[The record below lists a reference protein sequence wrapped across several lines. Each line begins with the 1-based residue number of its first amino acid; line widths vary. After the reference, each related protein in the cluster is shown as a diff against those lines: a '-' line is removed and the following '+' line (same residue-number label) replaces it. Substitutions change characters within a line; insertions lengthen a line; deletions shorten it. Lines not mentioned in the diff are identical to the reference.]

1 MPQYKINYDSPFIDV
16 YEKNL
21 HIRRLIKNEVF
32 IIDKDDAKL
41 KVKIT
46 HIKKNNQW
54 SNEIF
59 VNVKV
64 SGTIN
69 TFWNNPRNINSS
81 YFRST
86 ISRNREIR
94 NKINWEIKRFF
105 KMFGMPTYNIDI
117 KKVMVC
123 DNV

>member
-1 MPQYKINYDSPFIDV
+1 MPQYKINYDTPFIDV

-21 HIRRLIKNEVF
+21 QIRRLIKNEVF

-81 YFRST
+81 YFHST

-94 NKINWEIKRFF
+94 SKIVWDIKRFF
-105 KMFGMPTYNIDI
+105 KMFGLPTYNIDI

>member
-1 MPQYKINYDSPFIDV
+1 MPQYKINYDTPFIDV

-21 HIRRLIKNEVF
+21 QIRRLIKNEVF

-64 SGTIN
+64 SGTVN
-69 TFWNNPRNINSS
+69 NWWKNPRNVNRS
-81 YFRST
+81 YFHST
-86 ISRNREIR
+86 IARNREIR
-94 NKINWEIKRFF
+94 NNIAWDIKRFF
-105 KMFGMPTYNIDI
+105 KMFGLPTYNIAI